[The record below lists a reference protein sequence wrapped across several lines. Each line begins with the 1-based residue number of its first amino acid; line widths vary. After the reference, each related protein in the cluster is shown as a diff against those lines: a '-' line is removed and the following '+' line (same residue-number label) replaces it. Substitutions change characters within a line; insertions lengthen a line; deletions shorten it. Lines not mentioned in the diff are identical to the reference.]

1 MKPIGITRP
10 IDNLGRIV
18 IPKELRTNLDWNVGD
33 SVEFFTSGDK
43 IVLRKYQPA
52 DIFTGDMEDLI
63 EFQGKK
69 VSKNTIKELAKLAG
83 FTITHETD
91 EFDIDD
97 SIDTI

>member
-18 IPKELRTNLDWNVGD
+18 IPKELRTNMDWNVGD

-52 DIFTGDMEDLI
+52 DIFTGEMEDLV

-69 VSKNTIKELAKLAG
+69 VSKNTIKELARLAG
-83 FTITHETD
+83 FTITHEYD
-91 EFDIDD
+91 EFAIDD
-97 SIDTI
+97 NIDDI

>member
-1 MKPIGITRP
+1 MKAIGITRP

-52 DIFTGDMEDLI
+52 DIFTGEMEDLI

-69 VSKNTIKELAKLAG
+69 VSKTTVRELARIAG
-83 FTITHETD
+83 FTITSEKN
-91 EFDIDD
+91 EFDIESDIDD
-97 SIDTI
+97 I

>member
-43 IVLRKYQPA
+43 IVLRKFQPF
-52 DIFTGDMEDLI
+52 DIFTGETEELI

-69 VSKNTIKELAKLAG
+69 VSKNTIRELAKVAG
-83 FTITHETD
+83 FTIVKEVN
-91 EFDIDD
+91 EFDVDTDIDNL
-97 SIDTI
+97 